1 MGSTVRGRVGGVHCE
16 GEGGWV
22 GSTVRG
28 RVGGVHCEG
37 EGGWGPL

>member
-1 MGSTVRGRVGGVHCE
+1 MHGSQVVYLIGR
-16 GEGGWV
+16 
-22 GSTVRG
+22 SIVRG

>member
-16 GEGGWV
+16 GEGE
-22 GSTVRG
+22 STVRG
-28 RVGGVHCEG
+28 MVGVVHCEG